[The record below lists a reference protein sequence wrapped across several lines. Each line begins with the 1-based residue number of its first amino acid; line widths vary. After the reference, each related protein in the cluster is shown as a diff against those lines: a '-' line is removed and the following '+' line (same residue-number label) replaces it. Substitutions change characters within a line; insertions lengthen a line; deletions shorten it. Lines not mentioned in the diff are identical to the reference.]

1 MKKLSRKHARMVI
14 GFMAAAIFFAVVS
27 MLIMETYPTTGAFAF
42 LAFFGFAGMALYC
55 RFHFLRC
62 PVCRKGVAVANWNPT
77 PGKHKKCPVCKCDF
91 IFDDEINIKINNGKI
106 RR

>member
-14 GFMAAAIFFAVVS
+14 GFMSAAIVCAFVA
-27 MLIMETYPTTGAFAF
+27 MLMMETDPTTGGMAF
-42 LAFFGFAGMALYC
+42 LAFFGFAAMALYC

-62 PVCRKGVAVANWNPT
+62 PVCRKGVAVAAWNPT

-91 IFDDEINIKINNGKI
+91 IFDDEINVNINNRI

>member
-14 GFMAAAIFFAVVS
+14 GFMAVAIVFAVVA
-27 MLIMETYPTTGAFAF
+27 MLTMETNEVMGVTAFV
-42 LAFFGFAGMALYC
+42 AFFGFAALALYC

-62 PVCRKGVAVANWNPT
+62 PVCRRGVAVASWNPT
-77 PGKHKKCPVCKCDF
+77 PGKRKKCPVCKCDF
-91 IFDDEINIKINNGKI
+91 IFDDEINANAGMRL